1 VTGADLS
8 RSSRRFVAIAVLCLV
23 ASACSG
29 GSKHGGAKTT
39 TANGVSSKQSALKI
53 GTVDVESAGPAV
65 SVDKGTQKSVLQA
78 AQQYVDNA
86 MIAPLSTGKLG
97 SGYDALFD
105 QGVRLGATTT
115 DANTLTDTGVGQAT
129 SFTEKPTSVTLS
141 ALADTSGAFLYL
153 ATNFT
158 VNVDATLP
166 SGPATIART
175 VELTFAQ
182 SGKSWSVTAY
192 RVRTLRKLP
201 TGTTTTAA
209 NAGGAK

>member
-8 RSSRRFVAIAVLCLV
+8 RSSRRFVAVAVLCLV
-23 ASACSG
+23 AAACSSG
-29 GSKHGGAKTT
+29 NKHSGANTT
-39 TANGVSSKQSALKI
+39 TNGVSSKQSALKI

-65 SVDKGTQKSVLQA
+65 SVDKGTQKVVLQA
-78 AQQYVDNA
+78 AQQYVDTA

-97 SGYDALFD
+97 AGYNALFD
-105 QGVRLGATTT
+105 QGVRLSAATT
-115 DANTLTDTGVGQAT
+115 DAKTLTDTAVGQAT
-129 SFTEKPTSVTLS
+129 SFTEKPTPVTLS

-158 VNVDATLP
+158 VNVNATLP

-182 SGKSWSVTAY
+182 SGKNWSVTAY
-192 RVRTLRKLP
+192 RVRALRKLP